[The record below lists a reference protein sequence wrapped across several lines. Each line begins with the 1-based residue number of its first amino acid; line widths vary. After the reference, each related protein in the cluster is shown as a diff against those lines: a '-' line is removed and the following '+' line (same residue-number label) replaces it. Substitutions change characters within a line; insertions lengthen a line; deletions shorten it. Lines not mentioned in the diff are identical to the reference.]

1 MALFKIAGTPFL
13 AAFMGGLGTHALEGA
28 LSLIRSAGHQDI
40 AEKMKAGSATPEE
53 LRTAQRVAAA
63 AVQEPTKA
71 QELYQAVATNPVAQP
86 IAQHYASLLSTQ
98 PDAWREFASGSS
110 TLNELAEGRARAF
123 GWSAEQLRFD
133 ETSHCPIGGEELSF
147 LKVKYIDVTGKT
159 LLSAWVS
166 RPSAPVWC
174 PDGQF
179 RPYAITA
186 YCQTGHQWKVY
197 AK

>member
-1 MALFKIAGTPFL
+1 
-13 AAFMGGLGTHALEGA
+13 
-28 LSLIRSAGHQDI
+28 
-40 AEKMKAGSATPEE
+40 MKAGSATPEE

-63 AVQEPTKA
+63 AIEEPTKA
-71 QELYQAVATNPVAQP
+71 QELYQAVAMNPVAQP
-86 IAQHYASLLSTQ
+86 IAQHYASLLSIQ

-110 TLNELAEGRARAF
+110 TLNELAESRARTF

-133 ETSHCPIGGEELSF
+133 QTGHCPIGGEELSF

-186 YCQTGHQWKVY
+186 HCQTGHKWKVY